1 MATAWESALPRR
13 IRLLRGSRT
22 YTPIPQP
29 SPLVGEGG
37 EPVGEPGEGSP
48 TTNRPIM
55 RHPKLLAVFPML
67 LLAGCASAGGY
78 ASIDS
83 SAWTPQTPPAEVA
96 AAVER
101 ACRGITVNRTACY
114 ERGLTAAIEPAGVGV
129 AARAL
134 DLLVASTPALV
145 ADAHGIAHG
154 LGINAYRSPET
165 LAETF
170 SACPPTQMSGCY
182 HGVIQGYFLAVQRE
196 GRTAD
201 AALLDGVCAPHRPNN
216 ALYFQCAHGL
226 GHGVMALTGSDLR
239 AALNT
244 CDLATDAFVRENCYG
259 GVFMENIVSVTHP
272 HHTADAHAGH
282 GAPAGGAQD
291 DADAHAHHAAPAAD
305 PHAGHGEHAHHAAE
319 PPLAPLDRSDP
330 LHPCTAVDARYHR
343 QCYLNQTSAILYFN
357 RGDVN
362 AAARTCARAPAGMVD
377 VCLESLGRDVV
388 ALAARHPG
396 RTASLCTGTGSAA
409 GPCLRGAAQTL
420 TNMDADPQAGFRF
433 CASVPE
439 EHREGCY
446 GAVAGML
453 YAIEPEPARRAAT
466 CAALDAPFAAV
477 CRANAGL
484 PVSD

>member
-1 MATAWESALPRR
+1 
-13 IRLLRGSRT
+13 
-22 YTPIPQP
+22 
-29 SPLVGEGG
+29 
-37 EPVGEPGEGSP
+37 
-48 TTNRPIM
+48 M
-55 RHPKLLAVFPML
+55 RHQKLLAVIPTL

-78 ASIDS
+78 AAIDS
-83 SAWTPQTPPAEVA
+83 SAWTPQTPPEEVA

-101 ACRGITVNRTACY
+101 ACRGITVNRSTCY
-114 ERGLTAAIEPAGVGV
+114 ERGLTAAIEPAGIGV

-145 ADAHGIAHG
+145 ADAHGMAHG

-170 SACPPTQMSGCY
+170 SDCPPTQMSGCY

-196 GRTAD
+196 GRTVD

-216 ALYFQCAHGL
+216 ALHFQCAHGL
-226 GHGVMALTGSDLR
+226 GHGVMALRGNDLR

-244 CDLATDAFVRENCYG
+244 CDLATDEFVRENCYG
-259 GVFMENIVSVTHP
+259 GVFMENIVGVTHP

-282 GAPAGGAQD
+282 GAPAGGAQEGG
-291 DADAHAHHAAPAAD
+291 DAHAHHAAAD
-305 PHAGHGEHAHHAAE
+305 PHAGHGDHAHPAAE
-319 PPLAPLDRSDP
+319 PPLAALDRSNP

-362 AAARTCARAPAGMVD
+362 AAARTCARAPADMVD

-388 ALAARHPG
+388 ALAARDP
-396 RTASLCTGTGSAA
+396 RRAASLCTGTGSAA

-433 CASVPE
+433 CASVPA

-453 YAIEPEPARRAAT
+453 YAIEPEPARRAAA
-466 CAALDAPFAAV
+466 CAALDAPYAEV

-484 PVSD
+484 RPGAD